1 MSAEDAVNEAK
12 ARIEGLLAP
21 INGGV
26 GEDASYDEAFEAIKT
41 EIDKVNALEGG
52 ATDWSV
58 IRSNSETLLAE
69 KSKDFRVAL
78 YYGAGTAQ
86 LKTIPSILDGV
97 VLLNELCNA
106 FWEPMYP
113 ALKRPRARGLLCGW
127 YSDVVGPV
135 VHGLTPVA
143 GDRFKVQALNR
154 QFRELDGMLSDKLG
168 DAYSGMLGLREAIAN
183 LERRVPADAPPPP
196 PLPPPPPPPAPRV
209 AAPAAAPAVAS
220 YSNDG
225 SNTEPPPADPSY
237 DPAAYGAVS
246 GGGFSPLDIVD
257 AESAARALAES
268 APLLARA
275 AEVFLEATPTSA
287 DGFRLQ
293 RVAGWLL
300 VGGTPYNEGGRTQFD
315 GPYEHIPAALV
326 ELAAAQDWS
335 TLLSTALQNA
345 AEFPLF
351 LDASRAIVSALEGL
365 GSDYD
370 SARAAVQKEVAA
382 LLARAPEL
390 PQLSFANGVPM
401 ASEDTKSWLQGLAS
415 GGGGGGG
422 ARTPVDKAI
431 AEAAKLVAQERGND
445 AIGMLSRAA
454 GQASSGGQRFKARL
468 EIAKVALKLQLL
480 EVAKAQLD
488 SLERTADE
496 HKVSLW
502 DPELAADLYAN
513 LYRAQRM
520 QLGLGTDDGT
530 LAKESARTF
539 QKVCELDAALALR
552 LGQESQG

>member
-1 MSAEDAVNEAK
+1 M
-12 ARIEGLLAP
+12 
-21 INGGV
+21 
-26 GEDASYDEAFEAIKT
+26 
-41 EIDKVNALEGG
+41 
-52 ATDWSV
+52 
-58 IRSNSETLLAE
+58 
-69 KSKDFRVAL
+69 
-78 YYGAGTAQ
+78 
-86 LKTIPSILDGV
+86 
-97 VLLNELCNA
+97 
-106 FWEPMYP
+106 
-113 ALKRPRARGLLCGW
+113 
-127 YSDVVGPV
+127 
-135 VHGLTPVA
+135 
-143 GDRFKVQALNR
+143 
-154 QFRELDGMLSDKLG
+154 
-168 DAYSGMLGLREAIAN
+168 
-183 LERRVPADAPPPP
+183 
-196 PLPPPPPPPAPRV
+196 
-209 AAPAAAPAVAS
+209 
-220 YSNDG
+220 
-225 SNTEPPPADPSY
+225 
-237 DPAAYGAVS
+237 
-246 GGGFSPLDIVD
+246 
-257 AESAARALAES
+257 
-268 APLLARA
+268 
-275 AEVFLEATPTSA
+275 
-287 DGFRLQ
+287 
-293 RVAGWLL
+293 
-300 VGGTPYNEGGRTQFD
+300 
-315 GPYEHIPAALV
+315 
-326 ELAAAQDWS
+326 
-335 TLLSTALQNA
+335 QNA

-365 GSDYD
+365 GSDYE